1 MLVMCVDDLFYNC
14 QSQTGS
20 LAVFST
26 GGVNLI
32 ETVPDLWKAV
42 FGDSGSV
49 IFYRYEGLVI
59 FHRGLNLDRR
69 IIFAEFD
76 SIVQ

>member
-26 GGVNLI
+26 GDVNLI

-49 IFYRYEGLVI
+49 VLYRDKNFSMVDSG
-59 FHRGLNLDRR
+59 FQCDR
-69 IIFAEFD
+69 
-76 SIVQ
+76 